1 MLTIAAVLGF
11 KEQFKPTQ
19 PILDIFS
26 NIECKGIDQ
35 FESVRPAFI
44 LLSGKHP
51 LFMFTNTALAK
62 VRKRS
67 VKI

>member
-44 LLSGKHP
+44 LVSGKHYSC
-51 LFMFTNTALAK
+51 LLTYLWQRFEKEVL
-62 VRKRS
+62 
-67 VKI
+67 I

>member
-26 NIECKGIDQ
+26 NIECKEGIDQ

-44 LLSGKHP
+44 LVSGKQFYSC
-51 LFMFTNTALAK
+51 LLAYLWQRFEK
-62 VRKRS
+62 EVL
-67 VKI
+67 I

>member
-11 KEQFKPTQ
+11 KEQFKRTQ

-35 FESVRPAFI
+35 FESVRPIFI
-44 LLSGKHP
+44 LVSGKHSIH
-51 LFMFTNTALAK
+51 
-62 VRKRS
+62 VC
-67 VKI
+67 

>member
-1 MLTIAAVLGF
+1 MLTIAAGF

-35 FESVRPAFI
+35 FESGRPAFI
-44 LLSGKHP
+44 LVSGKHSIH
-51 LFMFTNTALAK
+51 
-62 VRKRS
+62 VY
-67 VKI
+67 

>member
-1 MLTIAAVLGF
+1 MLTIAAVLGL

-44 LLSGKHP
+44 LVSGKQ
-51 LFMFTNTALAK
+51 LYSCLLTFLWQRFEKEVL
-62 VRKRS
+62 
-67 VKI
+67 I